1 MSEEKE
7 KLDFYLQFKDKRK
20 ELNKELSDIA
30 TSTKINIKYLNAI
43 EEGNF
48 DVLPTVY
55 IRLFLRTY
63 AEALELIPEKIL
75 QEYNEHINVSNQQ
88 LKTSG
93 VTYIKEKTGK
103 KNKLNNKEPLFDFSS
118 DNINNEEEKYSE
130 NYFLK
135 PKKLILLF
143 FIIISII
150 SIYMFVYHLA
160 NKQKQNL
167 INQKSN
173 DNIVQQFYQNFDFDL
188 NDGFELIIIN
198 NNPTKIKIS
207 SKNNNGNFEIIYND
221 DELQPENS
229 RLIYDGPDND
239 VYFEIY
245 NIKDISQ
252 ITINK
257 KSILNFIAQDN
268 AEKYLI
274 KGHVDRPNKTLEI
287 IFYNK

>member
-1 MSEEKE
+1 MTEEKE

-20 ELNKELSDIA
+20 ELKKELSDIA
-30 TSTKINIKYLNAI
+30 TSTKINIKYLDAI
-43 EEGNF
+43 ENGDF
-48 DVLPTVY
+48 DVLPTVF

-75 QEYNEHINVSNQQ
+75 EEYNEHINVSNQQ

-93 VTYIKEKTGK
+93 VTYIKEKTDK
-103 KNKLNNKEPLFDFSS
+103 KNKLDNKKPLFDVSS
-118 DNINNEEEKYSE
+118 NKLKNEEVKYSE

-135 PKKLILLF
+135 PKKLVLLF

-150 SIYMFVYHLA
+150 SIYMFIYHLA

-167 INQKSN
+167 INQKFN
-173 DNIVQQFYQNFDFDL
+173 DNIVQQFYHNFDFDL
-188 NDGFELIIIN
+188 NNNFELIIIN
-198 NNPTKIKIS
+198 NNPTKMKIS
-207 SKNNNGNFEIIYND
+207 SKNNTGVFEIIYND

-229 RLIYDGPDND
+229 RLIYDGSDND
-239 VYFEIY
+239 VYFEIS

-257 KSILNFIAQDN
+257 KSILNFLEQDD
-268 AEKYLI
+268 AGKYLI
-274 KGHVDRPNKTLEI
+274 KGHIDRANNSLEI

>member
-1 MSEEKE
+1 MTEEKE

-20 ELNKELSDIA
+20 ELKKELSDIA
-30 TSTKINIKYLNAI
+30 TSTKINIKYLDAI
-43 EEGNF
+43 ENGDF

-75 QEYNEHINVSNQQ
+75 EEYNEHINVSNQQ

-93 VTYIKEKTGK
+93 VTYIKEKTDK
-103 KNKLNNKEPLFDFSS
+103 KNKLDNKKPLFDVSS
-118 DNINNEEEKYSE
+118 NKLKNEEVKYSE

-135 PKKLILLF
+135 PKKLVLLF

-150 SIYMFVYHLA
+150 SIYMFIYHLA

-167 INQKSN
+167 INQKFN
-173 DNIVQQFYQNFDFDL
+173 DNIVQQFYHNFDFDL
-188 NDGFELIIIN
+188 NNNFELIIIN
-198 NNPTKIKIS
+198 NNPTKMKIS
-207 SKNNNGNFEIIYND
+207 SKNNTGVFEIIYND

-229 RLIYDGPDND
+229 RLIYDGSDND
-239 VYFEIY
+239 VYFEIS

-257 KSILNFIAQDN
+257 KSILNFLEQDD
-268 AEKYLI
+268 AGKYLI
-274 KGHVDRPNKTLEI
+274 KGHIDRANNSLEI